1 MTKNRYKCTVTLDN
15 RTMIFKRYGET
26 DEQVKTELL
35 DFIKE
40 AYKLDAKI
48 TEVSVDATYTPKE
61 TQTTVENANTTEST
75 GQTSV

>member
-1 MTKNRYKCTVTLDN
+1 MLDN
-15 RTMIFKRYGET
+15 RIMFFKRYGET
-26 DEQVKTELL
+26 VEQVKTELL

-48 TEVSVDATYTPKE
+48 TEVSVDTTYTPKE
-61 TQTTVENANTTEST
+61 TQTPVENANTTEST